1 MLVKKTSNNT
11 TNYQNQPSPNEK
23 TTPPFCS
30 FIFLLTIGFIYFTM
44 MPQMT
49 SEEDPLAEFSTRAF
63 TAKHHKNN
71 HYVGSE
77 TTIKWQHLK
86 MNYKN

>member
-1 MLVKKTSNNT
+1 MLVKKDINT

-49 SEEDPLAEFSTRAF
+49 SEEEGPWLNSLPLE
-63 TAKHHKNN
+63 
-71 HYVGSE
+71 
-77 TTIKWQHLK
+77 HLK
-86 MNYKN
+86 CKTSQSNPIMWALKTDQVATTSK